1 MKDFFEEYL
10 AIPLCCLL
18 MFFIAPTVFFG
29 GIKLAIEVL
38 NLAPPTSCEVRNE

>member
-10 AIPLCCLL
+10 AFPFSLLL
-18 MFFIAPTVFFG
+18 MLFIAPTVFFG

-38 NLAPPTSCEVRNE
+38 NLSPPTCEVRE